1 MTAAGALRRFGALPR
16 YSREFDS
23 IQRKECPMKTCPVCG
38 ARCFDDM
45 AVCYGCLHDFSRP
58 ALAENDDAADA
69 LQGVSRFGEALEDDC
84 DIDDADEGRLE
95 PVPAAAAGDAP
106 SPCVSCSCGEGGQTA
121 FMPVPMVTVVARGKA
136 SASTPEPTFAASDGA
151 AVFEIRIPHGSS
163 VVLRAH

>member
-1 MTAAGALRRFGALPR
+1 
-16 YSREFDS
+16 
-23 IQRKECPMKTCPVCG
+23 MKTCPVCG

-84 DIDDADEGRLE
+84 DIDDVDEGRLE

-106 SPCVSCSCGEGGQTA
+106 SPCVSCSYGEGGQAA
-121 FMPVPMVTVVARGKA
+121 FMPVPMVTVVARGNA